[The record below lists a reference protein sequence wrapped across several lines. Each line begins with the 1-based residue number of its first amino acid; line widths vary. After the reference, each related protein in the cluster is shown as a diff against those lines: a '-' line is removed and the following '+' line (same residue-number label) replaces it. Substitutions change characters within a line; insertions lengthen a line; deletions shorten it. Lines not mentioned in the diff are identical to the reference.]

1 MSSATLP
8 QASAGA
14 ALLGRAVLVPLD
26 DASRPVLRHRTFP
39 ARFCLDIE
47 NARAAGSFSTRC
59 VFQRMGWRNITAAG
73 LKVEPFVALQLFSPW
88 RQTQRRAALLRPPI
102 PSRPN

>member
-1 MSSATLP
+1 MSSGTLP

-39 ARFCLDIE
+39 ARFHRKCASGGFVSSPVCLPT
-47 NARAAGSFSTRC
+47 NVLQKYHSGRAKGGTVRVVAPLLAVAAAAAVLT
-59 VFQRMGWRNITAAG
+59 TA
-73 LKVEPFVALQLFSPW
+73 
-88 RQTQRRAALLRPPI
+88 PPAN
-102 PSRPN
+102 PVKA

>member
-39 ARFCLDIE
+39 ARFCLYIE
-47 NARAAGSFSTRC
+47 NARAAVSFPARC
-59 VFQRMGWRNITAAG
+59 VLQRMCCRNITAAG
-73 LKVEPFVALQLFSPW
+73 LKVGTVRVVAPLLAVAAAAAVLTTAPPANPA
-88 RQTQRRAALLRPPI
+88 RA
-102 PSRPN
+102 

>member
-39 ARFCLDIE
+39 ARFCLYIE
-47 NARAAGSFSTRC
+47 NARAAVSFPARG
-59 VFQRMGWRNITAAG
+59 VLQRMCCRNITAAG
-73 LKVEPFVALQLFSPW
+73 LKVEPSLSLHLFSPW
-88 RQTQRRAALLRPPI
+88 RHPQRRPRPPRPPP
-102 PSRPN
+102 PSPP